1 MPKIHDQQQTASLH
15 AGVGGAMS
23 NDEGALELYPS
34 DPKVSE
40 PEDSAHA
47 TAGIFLSIPTT
58 KVPTT
63 KYEVTE

>member
-1 MPKIHDQQQTASLH
+1 
-15 AGVGGAMS
+15 MS